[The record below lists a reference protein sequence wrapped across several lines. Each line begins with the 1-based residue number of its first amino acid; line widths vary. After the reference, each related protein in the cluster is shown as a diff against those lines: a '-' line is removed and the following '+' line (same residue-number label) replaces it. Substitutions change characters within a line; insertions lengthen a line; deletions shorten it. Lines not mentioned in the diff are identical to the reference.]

1 MGFQSASRATVSQPV
16 RVESSPSLLAPEAGA
31 ARVQPPAVG
40 QEVVWDGRVWRVE
53 RLEQH
58 GRALYAVVVPS
69 AEYLQ
74 PAARCFF
81 VPCVQLASGPR

>member
-1 MGFQSASRATVSQPV
+1 MGYRVASQTPAPQSVAVLSAPQAR
-16 RVESSPSLLAPEAGA
+16 APEAGPT
-31 ARVQPPAVG
+31 RPRPPAVG

-58 GRALYAVVVPS
+58 GRALYAVVVPP

-81 VPCVQLASGPR
+81 VPCAQLTVGVR